1 MKDLSEDLKQ
11 TEELSTDAETVAH
24 DALASIDARH
34 QVIKDSIV
42 TGRTLL
48 DDNTAIKMAMEATE
62 KALVDLKKER
72 PKRDADPGNLLR
84 GNNNWSVVWLDLW
97 YKVQK
102 RDFAYIR
109 FWSIGNFKNYNIK
122 TLCYYKIINKFRTIL
137 FFYKLLLRR

>member
-1 MKDLSEDLKQ
+1 MGELNEDIIPGIERAMADVEGVAAKNKMVKQSDDSLSKALDAMKDLSEDLKQ

-62 KALVDLKKER
+62 KALVDLQKER
-72 PKRDADPGNLLR
+72 PKRDADPDDDDVGGR
-84 GNNNWSVVWLDLW
+84 LD
-97 YKVQK
+97 V
-102 RDFAYIR
+102 
-109 FWSIGNFKNYNIK
+109 
-122 TLCYYKIINKFRTIL
+122 
-137 FFYKLLLRR
+137 

>member
-62 KALVDLKKER
+62 KALVDAE
-72 PKRDADPGNLLR
+72 GNLLR
-84 GNNNWSVVWLDLW
+84 GGVLINDRVWLKLIQGP
-97 YKVQK
+97 KKGLGQV
-102 RDFAYIR
+102 FA
-109 FWSIGNFKNYNIK
+109 
-122 TLCYYKIINKFRTIL
+122 
-137 FFYKLLLRR
+137 

>member
-62 KALVDLKKER
+62 KALVDLQKER
-72 PKRDADPGNLLR
+72 PKRDAEGNLLR
-84 GNNNWSVVWLDLW
+84 G
-97 YKVQK
+97 
-102 RDFAYIR
+102 
-109 FWSIGNFKNYNIK
+109 IK
-122 TLCYYKIINKFRTIL
+122 KGQLNSE
-137 FFYKLLLRR
+137 

>member
-11 TEELSTDAETVAH
+11 TEELSTDAERVAH

-62 KALVDLKKER
+62 KALVDAEDDDDVGGRLEVLKEKMGR
-72 PKRDADPGNLLR
+72 
-84 GNNNWSVVWLDLW
+84 
-97 YKVQK
+97 
-102 RDFAYIR
+102 
-109 FWSIGNFKNYNIK
+109 IGNITQSLAKMMTQFKSRLANV
-122 TLCYYKIINKFRTIL
+122 RE
-137 FFYKLLLRR
+137 